1 MKIVL
6 LQSHYNVHADTT
18 TRVFFGIKFVPEAS
32 SGVANVGSSKFP
44 VAMVNVIDVSSS
56 MEGEKLDTA
65 KKAAKDVI
73 STLSSK
79 DSYSLVEFSDD
90 AKTIIPLSSVSKNK
104 MVSKVDDLVV
114 RGVTNLYD
122 GIETGIKQLK
132 NAESSHRKKIVVFT
146 DGGANEGRCDLED
159 FKNIGKIILDEKIDA
174 FFAGIGEGYNE
185 KTLVLLSE
193 TAGGKFKHAQN
204 PEDIRHILSDITQKA
219 VSIDASGVEIKI
231 KPIRDAKISILS
243 KLSQFAEGFYTVSV
257 GDIPTSEEMIIFGEL
272 ISPKR
277 DSGHYKMASFEVAYY
292 DRAGN
297 KNQWQDVLSVGYTHD
312 EHELADT
319 KDDGFLND
327 ALSVIYDKM
336 YRETSDPDK
345 RTQIIKKMGELK
357 DKVTD
362 IRRRE
367 SIIKITQT
375 GSSKEIEAELDK
387 MKT

>member
-6 LQSHYNVHADTT
+6 LQSHYNVNADITAKI
-18 TRVFFGIKFVPEAS
+18 FFGIKFVPEAS
-32 SGVANVGSSKFP
+32 SGVANVSSSKFP
-44 VAMVNVIDVSSS
+44 VAMVNVIDVSGS

-73 STLSSK
+73 SNLSSK

-90 AKTIIPLSSVSKNK
+90 AKTIIPLSCVSENK

-114 RGVTNLYD
+114 GGVTNLYD

-132 NAESSHRKKIVVFT
+132 NAESSHRKKLVVFT
-146 DGGANEGRCDLED
+146 DGGANEGRCDPED

-174 FFAGIGEGYNE
+174 FFAGIGEDYNE
-185 KTLVLLSE
+185 QTLVLLSE
-193 TAGGKFKHAQN
+193 TAGGKFKHARN
-204 PEDIRHILSDITQKA
+204 PEDIHHILSDITQKA

-231 KPIRDAKISILS
+231 KPIRDARIEIL
-243 KLSQFAEGFYTVSV
+243 KLPSQFDEGFHTVHV
-257 GDIPTSEEMIIFGEL
+257 GDVPTSEERTIFGTL
-272 ISPKR
+272 TSQKR
-277 DSGHYKMASFEVAYY
+277 DIGRYKMASFEVMYY

-297 KNQWQDVLSVGYTHD
+297 KNQWQDVLSVGYTRD
-312 EHELADT
+312 KNELDDT
-319 KDDGFLND
+319 TDDGFLSD
-327 ALSVIYDKM
+327 AASESLSM
-336 YRETSDPDK
+336 MLRHTSDPNK
-345 RTQIIKKMGELK
+345 RIQIIKKMGELK

-375 GSSKEIEAELDK
+375 GSSKEIEAEIDK
-387 MKT
+387 M